1 MSLDRFAI
9 ASSVTFA
16 IASRSHL
23 TTLLSL
29 CPGGAMGAPVGLG
42 MGFVGVV
49 GPLIISKLV
58 LFIGLLNSAYD
69 GSK

>member
-1 MSLDRFAI
+1 MA
-9 ASSVTFA
+9 
-16 IASRSHL
+16 
-23 TTLLSL
+23 
-29 CPGGAMGAPVGLG
+29 APVGLG

-49 GPLIISKLV
+49 GHTGTLMSSISMLV